1 MAKAGPFQGKRFVPL
16 GQNNG
21 VEDQASPLSPKMNS
35 DAYFTASASPPEGL
49 TRFSQ
54 LSSSLRGEDFMSEDV
69 HAKHLLLVDDDP
81 NLLVSLM
88 HMLRKDGYDVHSA
101 HSAREA
107 FDILANY
114 PIDVVLSDHRM
125 PEMTGTEFLEQVKD
139 IYPHTVR
146 LVLSGFAELDSVT
159 EAINR
164 GAIYKYLTKPIDDQD
179 LRANIREAFQ
189 RHDMEQQNNRLK
201 IELEQ
206 ANAELIQLNHILE
219 QRVTERNDRIQR
231 DNDFRHVIQE
241 VFDHLAVGILG
252 IDVSGDVMLINR
264 IAAQSLD
271 LGQGMAIGRS
281 LLCLPD
287 ELAGAIE
294 KFLEDAEQI
303 PQYFALPIQNQS
315 VKVALLPM
323 GIFSK
328 SKGCLVTLTFPEP
341 SAP

>member
-1 MAKAGPFQGKRFVPL
+1 MQESIQGR
-16 GQNNG
+16 Q
-21 VEDQASPLSPKMNS
+21 
-35 DAYFTASASPPEGL
+35 
-49 TRFSQ
+49 
-54 LSSSLRGEDFMSEDV
+54 
-69 HAKHLLLVDDDP
+69 LLLVDDDP
-81 NLLVSLM
+81 TLLVTLVR
-88 HMLRKDGYDVHSA
+88 MLKKDGYEVHSA

-107 FDILANY
+107 FDILANH

-125 PEMTGTEFLEQVKD
+125 PEMSGTEFLEQVKD

-189 RHDMEQQNNRLK
+189 RHDIEQQNNRLK

-206 ANAELIQLNHILE
+206 ANAELVQLNHILE

-241 VFDHLAVGILG
+241 VFDHLPVGVLG
-252 IDVSGDVMLINR
+252 VDVSGDVMLINR
-264 IAAQSLD
+264 LAAESLD

-287 ELAGAIE
+287 NLAQAVE
-294 KFLEDAEQI
+294 RFLEDAEQI
-303 PQYFALPIQNQS
+303 PQAFEIVIQDRT

-328 SKGCLVTLTFPEP
+328 SRGCLVTFTFPEP

>member
-1 MAKAGPFQGKRFVPL
+1 
-16 GQNNG
+16 
-21 VEDQASPLSPKMNS
+21 LSPTMNS
-35 DAYFTASASPPEGL
+35 DVYLSGSASPSERL

-54 LSSSLRGEDFMSEDV
+54 VSVSLGGGELMSGPLQGQ
-69 HAKHLLLVDDDP
+69 HLLLVDDDP
-81 NLLVSLM
+81 NQLVSLSC
-88 HMLRKDGYDVHSA
+88 MLKKDGYEVHSA

-107 FDILANY
+107 FDILANH

-125 PEMTGTEFLEQVKD
+125 PEMSGTEFLEQVKD

-164 GAIYKYLTKPIDDQD
+164 GAIYKYLSKPIDDQD

-189 RHDMEQQNNRLK
+189 RHDIEQQNNRLK

-206 ANAELIQLNHILE
+206 ANAELVQLNHILE

-241 VFDHLAVGILG
+241 VFDHLPVGIMG
-252 IDVSGDVMLINR
+252 VDVSGDVMLINR
-264 IAAQSLD
+264 LAAESLD
-271 LGQGMAIGRS
+271 LGNGMAIGSS
-281 LLCLPD
+281 LLCLPGHLAQAV
-287 ELAGAIE
+287 EL
-294 KFLEDAEQI
+294 FLEDAEQI
-303 PQYFALPIQNQS
+303 PQAFETVIQNQT

-328 SKGCLVTLTFPEP
+328 SRGCLVTLTFPEFKA
-341 SAP
+341 S

>member
-1 MAKAGPFQGKRFVPL
+1 
-16 GQNNG
+16 
-21 VEDQASPLSPKMNS
+21 MNS
-35 DAYFTASASPPEGL
+35 DFFFAGSASPPERV

-54 LSSSLRGEDFMSEDV
+54 STHQLGGEDLLSANHPV
-69 HAKHLLLVDDDP
+69 RHLLLVDDDP
-81 NLLVSLM
+81 NLLVSLV
-88 HMLRKDGYDVHSA
+88 HMLKKDGYDVYSA

-107 FDILANY
+107 FDILANH

-125 PEMTGTEFLEQVKD
+125 PEMSGTEFLEQVKD
-139 IYPHTVR
+139 TYPHTVR

-189 RHDMEQQNNRLK
+189 RHDIEQQNNRLK

-206 ANAELIQLNHILE
+206 ANAELVQLNHILE

-241 VFDHLAVGILG
+241 VFDHLPVGILG

-264 IAAQSLD
+264 LAAEGLD

-287 ELAGAIE
+287 DLAQAVE
-294 KFLEDAEQI
+294 RFLEDTEQI
-303 PQYFALPIQNQS
+303 PQAFETAIQNQT

-328 SKGCLVTLTFPEP
+328 SRGCLVTLTFLEP
-341 SAP
+341 NAP

>member
-1 MAKAGPFQGKRFVPL
+1 M
-16 GQNNG
+16 
-21 VEDQASPLSPKMNS
+21 DS
-35 DAYFTASASPPEGL
+35 DVFFTPSLTPPEGL
-49 TRFSQ
+49 GRFSH
-54 LSSSLRGEDFMSEDV
+54 LSSSADDSAYMLNGMQSN
-69 HAKHLLLVDDDP
+69 HLLLVDDDP
-81 NLLVSLM
+81 NLLVSLVR
-88 HMLRKDGYDVHSA
+88 LLKKEGYDVHSA

-107 FDILANY
+107 FDILANH

-125 PEMTGTEFLEQVKD
+125 PEMSGTEFLEQVKD
-139 IYPHTVR
+139 LYPHTVR

-201 IELEQ
+201 IELEH
-206 ANAELIQLNHILE
+206 ANAELVQLNHILE
-219 QRVTERNDRIQR
+219 QRVIERNDRIQR

-241 VFDHLAVGILG
+241 VFDHLPVGILG

-264 IAAQSLD
+264 IAAVHLD

-281 LLCLPD
+281 LLCLPE
-287 ELAGAIE
+287 ELAAAVE
-294 KFLEDAEQI
+294 KFLDDAEQI
-303 PQYFALPIQNQS
+303 PVSLALSIQNQP
-315 VKVALLPM
+315 VKAALLPM

-328 SKGCLVTLTFPEP
+328 SKGCLVTLTFPE
-341 SAP
+341 AIAL

>member
-1 MAKAGPFQGKRFVPL
+1 
-16 GQNNG
+16 
-21 VEDQASPLSPKMNS
+21 MNS
-35 DAYFTASASPPEGL
+35 DVYFAGSATPPEGL

-54 LSSSLRGEDFMSEDV
+54 LSPSVLGEDLMMESA
-69 HAKHLLLVDDDP
+69 HGRHLLLVDDDP
-81 NLLVSLM
+81 NLLVSLVR
-88 HMLRKDGYDVHSA
+88 LLQKDGYDVHSA

-107 FDILANY
+107 FDILANH
-114 PIDVVLSDHRM
+114 PVDVVLSDHRM
-125 PEMTGTEFLEQVKD
+125 PEMSGTEFLEQVKD

-189 RHDMEQQNNRLK
+189 RHDIEQQNNRLK

-206 ANAELIQLNHILE
+206 ANAELVQLNHILE

-241 VFDHLAVGILG
+241 VFDHLPVGILG

-264 IAAQSLD
+264 LSAECLD

-287 ELAGAIE
+287 KLAEAIE
-294 KFLEDAEQI
+294 QFLEDEEQI
-303 PQYFALPIQNQS
+303 PAHFPLPIQNQS

-341 SAP
+341 NTP